1 MYSSNDFEGIPDIK
15 FEEEVNGD
23 KVAARGE
30 QSGVI
35 YIDLEELLGKTPTE
49 VVSILVHESVHSE
62 KITQSSGSKLTEEIF
77 VKDKESQVADKFK
90 EEKEGLSEKE
100 QKEQEEYLAKL
111 DKENEGLRE
120 YSDNLEAD
128 SFSEE
133 VEGHG
138 GSDLYVQGAQLGY
151 TGDKLESWVNSK
163 RLEQAQVAIKNGAT
177 KEQTI
182 ALLKTLWDLGPGG
195 NITGLVEAVYGKDLA
210 TKEELDLLTRLLSV
224 VGAAEFA
231 KGGKLTREVVEK
243 AIKNDKELQALSKK
257 TGIDINIQLF
267 GGKVDGNSYVNL
279 ASEKR
284 TQHILFGDA
293 KGGGHIWPGA
303 PGKSAFPKDWSP
315 DKIMNEVSDL
325 VTDPNIKWNKNK
337 VVKGIQRYEIIGVK
351 DGVKIKI
358 ITDGKDIVTAYPIK

>member
-15 FEEEVNGD
+15 FEKVVNGED
-23 KVAARGE
+23 VAARGE
-30 QSGVI
+30 QTGVI
-35 YIDLEELLGKTPTE
+35 YINIEELLGKSLTE
-49 VVSILVHESVHSE
+49 VVSILAHEAVHSE

-90 EEKEGLSEKE
+90 EE
-100 QKEQEEYLAKL
+100 QEEYLAKL
-111 DKENEGLRE
+111 KEENKELLE
-120 YSDNLEAD
+120 YSEKLDANFFNED
-128 SFSEE
+128 

-257 TGIDINIQLF
+257 TGIDLNLQLF